1 MSRKGNCYNNAPM
14 ESFCDKLKMEWL
26 NDFKFKTR
34 TEAKKAVFE
43 YIELF
48 YNNRRTHSTNG
59 YITPLLMSKTYSI
72 TTNN

>member
-1 MSRKGNCYNNAPM
+1 
-14 ESFCDKLKMEWL
+14 MEWL

-34 TEAKKAVFE
+34 AEAKKAVLE
-43 YIELF
+43 YIKLF

-59 YITPLLMSKTYSI
+59 YITPLLMSKIYSI